1 MASYFPDGVFH
12 DETNAYPR
20 IPPTKVACLKASEKL
35 EHPIIS
41 EPTNTTSFG
50 RHKALDWWV
59 ALYILESNPRTWGEH
74 NIITFLEIWGDLRIS
89 TFEFFLYQ
97 PKFQRLRTSLW
108 TSPSPDRFSMMFSKN
123 HATGKLLSKL
133 DLLQRSNLGSW
144 TNHRENGGKTPWD
157 GTLNNQP
164 HIHLI

>member
-1 MASYFPDGVFH
+1 MDTIYRVHQQMASYFPDGVFH

-59 ALYILESNPRTWGEH
+59 KHCIQWESNPPPEE
-74 NIITFLEIWGDLRIS
+74 NITIFGDLGGSQDLNLRIFPLP
-89 TFEFFLYQ
+89 T
-97 PKFQRLRTSLW
+97 KFQRLRTSLW
-108 TSPSPDRFSMMFSKN
+108 TSPTLTVSPWCFRNPRHWEVALKAGPF
-123 HATGKLLSKL
+123 T
-133 DLLQRSNLGSW
+133 
-144 TNHRENGGKTPWD
+144 E
-157 GTLNNQP
+157 LNKS
-164 HIHLI
+164 